1 MLDAGMETDDVS
13 HMIEYLWHKGPDFDK
28 DGAAVPLIFRI
39 ATVEDKK
46 RLTADHKTR
55 CAFHPGMKLTF
66 WTSAWV
72 SGFSTVD
79 GYKSMMT

>member
-1 MLDAGMETDDVS
+1 MPLLAAGMETDDIS

-55 CAFHPGMKLTF
+55 FAPLACCAVVPLLT
-66 WTSAWV
+66 S
-72 SGFSTVD
+72 SGETGTTMPSI
-79 GYKSMMT
+79 